1 MMRSWRDVD
10 DVTTLRA
17 FGRHCRWMR
26 RSWTQPS
33 APHAASSWSS
43 PWGRAENSKVEK
55 KRFLHLYFLT
65 QWLVSVWW
73 LWTPSHRVRP
83 PVVRVPSRRLA
94 DPLGSSC
101 GHECQDAG
109 RGLQDRL
116 ALQVSGPDGEL
127 DVRQADL
134 SCAYAVCV
142 RTHAGGSCRSPRRL
156 TCRIPGTNTN
166 RWRSAATDRWARH
179 VHVTLLVWVVV
190 DIRFVKC
197 MNLTW
202 WGVDSSPVRRVVE
215 QCHHS

>member
-1 MMRSWRDVD
+1 MSMMSQLLGRLVDTAGEWEEAERSLPRS
-10 DVTTLRA
+10 TQRHPGLLRE
-17 FGRHCRWMR
+17 GERKIPRL
-26 RSWTQPS
+26 
-33 APHAASSWSS
+33 
-43 PWGRAENSKVEK
+43 K
-55 KRFLHLYFLT
+55 KIFLHLYFLT
-65 QWLVSVWW
+65 QWFVSVWW

-179 VHVTLLVWVVV
+179 VYVTLLVWVVV